1 MGKAGVTCLDC
12 HDPHTG
18 TLKLPQEDNT
28 LCLRCHGTGEA
39 VNGVKAPVIDMARHT
54 PCPQSSMGAR
64 CVECHMPESLY
75 MARDPRRDHSFN
87 SPDPLLSVE
96 LGIPNAC
103 TMCHREKSNEWGRAS
118 GGKILRGQAQDGAVQ
133 GPHPGRAACL

>member
-1 MGKAGVTCLDC
+1 MQRDEDYCETGLRLSRMGKAGVTCLDC

-28 LCLRCHGTGEA
+28 LCMRCHGTGEA
-39 VNGVKAPVIDMARHT
+39 VNGVKAPIIDISKHT

-75 MARDPRRDHSFN
+75 MGARPAPRPF
-87 SPDPLLSVE
+87 VQF
-96 LGIPNAC
+96 
-103 TMCHREKSNEWGRAS
+103 S
-118 GGKILRGQAQDGAVQ
+118 G
-133 GPHPGRAACL
+133 PAAE

>member
-75 MARDPRRDHSFN
+75 MAPRSAQGSFLQFSRSPPERGAGHSECLYHV
-87 SPDPLLSVE
+87 PP
-96 LGIPNAC
+96 
-103 TMCHREKSNEWGRAS
+103 
-118 GGKILRGQAQDGAVQ
+118 GKE
-133 GPHPGRAACL
+133 